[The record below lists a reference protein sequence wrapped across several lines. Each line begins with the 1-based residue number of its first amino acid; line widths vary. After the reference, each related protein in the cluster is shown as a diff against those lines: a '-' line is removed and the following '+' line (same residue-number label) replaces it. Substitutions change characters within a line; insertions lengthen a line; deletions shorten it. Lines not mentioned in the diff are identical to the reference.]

1 MSRETSARTRTDTTE
16 QEDRERAA
24 GAATSLIRVHF
35 EDPEAWVRLAF
46 STNEGV
52 SNAQVYHFDA
62 FGPMLIEQQR
72 VIVSYASADVWEAA
86 LAD

>member
-1 MSRETSARTRTDTTE
+1 MSRETSVRTRTDATE

-24 GAATSLIRVHF
+24 GAGTSLSRVHY

-46 STNEGV
+46 STTEGV

-62 FGPMLIEQQR
+62 FGPTLIEQQR
-72 VIVSYASADVWEAA
+72 VIVSYASTDAWEAV